1 MVLSPSVRVSPPCAT
16 STKQTARFSSY
27 CCRPLGGRCDIA
39 AVVGRSDPAVS
50 DRVARLQEVGVTN
63 RFTLDV
69 ERSHLRDGIPV
80 LITRSV
86 AVAGSGVG
94 AVKEVLLDDDAVAHE
109 FTTAEADPVLNA
121 RISDND
127 VASWRT
133 DTLEDGTFQ
142 DVGVSILAAADWAPD
157 SGETEIALT
166 CAQCGKTVDS
176 EGPPAVTTVCRTSS
190 VVHRVR
196 PDLRRQPTNYGRV
209 LIERA

>member
-16 STKQTARFSSY
+16 SAKPTARFSSY

-39 AVVGRSDPAVS
+39 AVVGLSVPAVS
-50 DRVARLQEVGVTN
+50 DRVARLQEVGVIN

-80 LITRSV
+80 LIGRSV

-94 AVKEVLLDDDAVAHE
+94 AVKEALLDDDAVAHE
-109 FTTAEADPVLNA
+109 FTTAEADLVLNA
-121 RISDND
+121 RVTDND

-133 DTLEDGTFQ
+133 DTLGTAHSGTSGCPSWQ
-142 DVGVSILAAADWAPD
+142 RLTGHRTRVKRSLASPVPSAGRRSTARDRRP
-157 SGETEIALT
+157 
-166 CAQCGKTVDS
+166 
-176 EGPPAVTTVCRTSS
+176 VTTVCRTSS